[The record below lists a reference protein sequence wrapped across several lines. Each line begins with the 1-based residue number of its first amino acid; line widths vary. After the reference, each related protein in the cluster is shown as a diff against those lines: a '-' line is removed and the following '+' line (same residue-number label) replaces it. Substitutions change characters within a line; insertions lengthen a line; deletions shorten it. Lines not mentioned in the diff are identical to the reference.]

1 MIYAERGRPVKKQK
15 TGVLRFL
22 CQAIEA
28 FSFYFRTRSL
38 SFLSFLIDT
47 MNLYMEIFGKV
58 YDADSFLSPSFPY
71 VIYATLCVF

>member
-1 MIYAERGRPVKKQK
+1 MPVAAVLLKNKKPEFS
-15 TGVLRFL
+15 GF

-28 FSFYFRTRSL
+28 FSFYFRTRSP

-58 YDADSFLSPSFPY
+58 YYIDSFLLPSFPY